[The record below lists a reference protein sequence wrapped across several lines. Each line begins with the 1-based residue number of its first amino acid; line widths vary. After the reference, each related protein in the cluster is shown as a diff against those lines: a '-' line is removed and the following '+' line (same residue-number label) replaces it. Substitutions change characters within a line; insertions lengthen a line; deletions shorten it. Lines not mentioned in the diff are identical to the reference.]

1 MIKWFT
7 QNEQQNKWFATARK
21 KTAVTAKNNNIPL
34 YFFLGLPISCGIFIF
49 MFNLVYLCKISFSFG
64 CLLLFKP
71 PQVPVERFIHES
83 GWWKTEKKA
92 IGKTNTKSDQME
104 MMVAENSHFCSNDS
118 KKSHFIWMSLHSM
131 TTVLWYAAWVNS
143 QSIYTMRFQLV
154 HLLLTINKLKVTIL
168 FQCKCA
174 KDLACEQMSRNVD
187 WAHQTLFQ

>member
-1 MIKWFT
+1 MWLNGLPSMSSKT
-7 QNEQQNKWFATARK
+7 NDSRPRAK
-21 KTAVTAKNNNIPL
+21 KAVTAKNNNIPL
-34 YFFLGLPISCGIFIF
+34 CFFLGLPLSCGIFIF

-64 CLLLFKP
+64 CLLFFLKP
-71 PQVPVERFIHES
+71 PQVPVQHFIHES
-83 GWWKTEKKA
+83 GWWKCK
-92 IGKTNTKSDQME
+92 KTNKKSDQME
-104 MMVAENSHFCSNDS
+104 NMVAENSHFCSNDS

-143 QSIYTMRFQLV
+143 QIYTMRFQLV